1 MVMSRFPLAVSWGG
15 VSPSDAISVNELSPN
30 GTPCARGLI
39 PVDTVTMTTP
49 KRILLI
55 DDDPVFT
62 RAVKLLLEDS
72 GNYSIEEENNS
83 RNAFATSRWFRPD
96 LIFLDVMMPD
106 LDGGDIARQIE
117 ADALLQGTPIV
128 FFTGL
133 VSEEEAVSH
142 RIGGYRFI
150 AKPLRGDQLVSCVEE
165 ILKIDRPSSSDS
177 AMPTNRTP
185 KTTVIVD

>member
-1 MVMSRFPLAVSWGG
+1 TRF
-15 VSPSDAISVNELSPN
+15 
-30 GTPCARGLI
+30 T
-39 PVDTVTMTTP
+39 TMA

-55 DDDPVFT
+55 DDDPAFT
-62 RAVKLLLEDS
+62 RMVKLLLEAS

-83 RNAFATSRWFRPD
+83 RNAFATARWFRPD
-96 LIFLDVMMPD
+96 LVFLDVMMPD

-133 VSEEEAVSH
+133 VSDEEAGSN

-150 AKPLRGDQLVSCVEE
+150 AKPLRRDQLLDCVEE
-165 ILKIDRPSSSDS
+165 ILKINRASSEDGAINSILSVTARLIAPFKRP
-177 AMPTNRTP
+177 T
-185 KTTVIVD
+185 

>member
-1 MVMSRFPLAVSWGG
+1 
-15 VSPSDAISVNELSPN
+15 
-30 GTPCARGLI
+30 
-39 PVDTVTMTTP
+39 MTIA

-55 DDDPVFT
+55 DDDPAFT
-62 RAVKLLLEDS
+62 RMVRLCLKSS

-83 RNAFATSRWFRPD
+83 RNAFATARWFRAD
-96 LIFLDVMMPD
+96 LILLDVMMPD
-106 LDGGDIARQIE
+106 PDGGDIAQQIE
-117 ADALLQGTPIV
+117 GDALLQGTPIV

-133 VSEEEAVSH
+133 VSEEEATSN

-177 AMPTNRTP
+177 AMPINRTP

>member
-1 MVMSRFPLAVSWGG
+1 MA
-15 VSPSDAISVNELSPN
+15 
-30 GTPCARGLI
+30 
-39 PVDTVTMTTP
+39 

-55 DDDPVFT
+55 DDDPAFT
-62 RAVKLLLEDS
+62 RMVKLLLEAS

-83 RNAFATSRWFRPD
+83 RNAFATARWFRPD
-96 LIFLDVMMPD
+96 LVFLDVMMPD

-133 VSEEEAVSH
+133 VSEAEAVSN

-150 AKPLRGDQLVSCVEE
+150 AKPLRRDQLVSCVEE
-165 ILKIDRPSSSDS
+165 ILKTDNPSSSNS
-177 AMPTNRTP
+177 GSNSVLSVAARLIRRF
-185 KTTVIVD
+185 KR